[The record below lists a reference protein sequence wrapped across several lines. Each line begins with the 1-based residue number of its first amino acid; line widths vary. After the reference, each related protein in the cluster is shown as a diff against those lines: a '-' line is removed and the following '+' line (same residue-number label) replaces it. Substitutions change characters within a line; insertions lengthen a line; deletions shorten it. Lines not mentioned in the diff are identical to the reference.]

1 MEGREIGY
9 TIVRAYVCEGGRER
23 GVGVCTAVQ
32 GMCKCVAYFGAV
44 HLLARHV
51 PGALFMGFY
60 KEKCYFCLVY
70 RQLERERDGE

>member
-1 MEGREIGY
+1 M
-9 TIVRAYVCEGGRER
+9 GGGERDRVYDSACICVR
-23 GVGVCTAVQ
+23 GVGGGCTAVQ

-44 HLLARHV
+44 NLLARHV